1 VILQIVPEHGLIR
14 MAVVPRGGPCLVL
27 EDRRSTVVSVIAHH
41 RVIPLLAATLT
52 AA

>member
-1 VILQIVPEHGLIR
+1 LQIVPEHGLIR

-27 EDRRSTVVSVIAHH
+27 EDHRSKVVSVIAHH
-41 RVIPLLAATLT
+41 RVIQFLAATLT